1 MSNQGKK
8 VLCRHRHTLMRKVIL
23 LVKMPSQWLI
33 CLGIKPSIITL
44 VGRWC
49 FFFSFLIQSFTF
61 VNNNGNWTTGTH
73 QALQTVLR
81 VFRDEFPQQ
90 PVPLEDL
97 NVYWLAVWFIQ
108 YFTSV
113 CYPLILGTDAQEQ
126 GPYPCAWWAHSNT
139 CWISKIFRQ
148 TWMCVWHTRYG
159 SGTQQRR
166 VRKVRKWN
174 LRHVTWVD
182 SQTGERLHIRWIRI
196 SFS

>member
-1 MSNQGKK
+1 M
-8 VLCRHRHTLMRKVIL
+8 
-23 LVKMPSQWLI
+23 
-33 CLGIKPSIITL
+33 LGNKTKHYYS
-44 VGRWC
+44 GRQMV

-139 CWISKIFRQ
+139 WWISKIFRQ

-182 SQTGERLHIRWIRI
+182 SQTGERMHIRWIRI